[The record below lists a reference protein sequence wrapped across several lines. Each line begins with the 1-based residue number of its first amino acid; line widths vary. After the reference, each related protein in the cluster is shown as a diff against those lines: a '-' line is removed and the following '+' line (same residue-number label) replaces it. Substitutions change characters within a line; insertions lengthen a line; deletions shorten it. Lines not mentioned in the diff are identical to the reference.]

1 MPQGFGDLSERM
13 TRALTTGDFALYRS
27 VMSLP
32 LRIVPQGGEAYV
44 LTDPAAL
51 ECDFNLYH
59 AAIRAAG
66 VTDIWREVL
75 DVLIDAN
82 GQFRVVV
89 RVHILSRA
97 QRLVEPFRS
106 ELLILQ
112 RDGGLRIGEIV
123 STRDH
128 IDWTLGRSDGFI

>member
-1 MPQGFGDLSERM
+1 MPQGFADLSERL
-13 TRALTTGDFALYRS
+13 TRALAGGDFALYRS

-44 LTDPAAL
+44 LTDPGAL
-51 ECDFNLYH
+51 ERDFALYH

-75 DVLIDAN
+75 DVLIDDP

-97 QRLVEPFRS
+97 QRLVDPFQS
-106 ELLILQ
+106 EMLILH
-112 RDGGLRIGEIV
+112 RDGGLRIAEIV